1 MLRVRLPSQ
10 SSVRKTYKS
19 ADGEKTS
26 GHAVDRGRQA
36 GHGITTES
44 MDVNLFEKVHG
55 KRVDL
60 RQQAEDKNER
70 EAQEKDVSHVRSQG
84 QLARGGKGDAE
95 QGELN
100 GTFLIREASSGSGV
114 QDESKRRAE
123 RDINF
128 LSNISVMHAA
138 CFTFQKT
145 GIIFCNILLTTK

>member
-70 EAQEKDVSHVRSQG
+70 EAQEKDVSHVRRTG
-84 QLARGGKGDAE
+84 QLARGGKSDAE

-100 GTFLIREASSGSGV
+100 GTCLIRAASSGGGV
-114 QDESKRRAE
+114 QDESKRGAE
-123 RDINF
+123 SDKDDLISGRGACSAP
-128 LSNISVMHAA
+128 LSISTPTA
-138 CFTFQKT
+138 
-145 GIIFCNILLTTK
+145 TKGGTAPF

>member
-70 EAQEKDVSHVRSQG
+70 EAQEKDVSHVRRQG
-84 QLARGGKGDAE
+84 QLARGGESDAE
-95 QGELN
+95 QGELH
-100 GTFLIREASSGSGV
+100 GTSPIRHASSSGRL
-114 QDESKRRAE
+114 QDESKRGAE
-123 RDINF
+123 RD
-128 LSNISVMHAA
+128 
-138 CFTFQKT
+138 K
-145 GIIFCNILLTTK
+145 